1 MRSLPSLPIDWRA
14 RSRLGLSFLFLLAAL
29 MPTPGEARIKVDRYD
44 PATLPEFRLW
54 VTLLDETR
62 PQKAEVIKGFTV
74 YVNGEKLDD
83 DADFE
88 TSVEFG
94 APMLIGVVADARQK
108 SSWDFELQA
117 IQEIFSH
124 LPPKSEA
131 FGIATHDGMARIPED
146 ESGQFPVTDRP
157 ETLSTSFQ
165 DTETGGTTPYFYR
178 AIKASLQSF
187 PVLKTL
193 EPEADDG
200 PQPPARGPKQNP
212 VPDDRILIVMGNGE
226 METIGEGKT
235 PPDQLWDLVRMAR
248 RRGVRVMTIGVT
260 EDEGQSL
267 WTLRVLARKSGG
279 TFRQAADED
288 NIFAAAQETSA
299 ELAGRFVLTAES
311 DQIRPGDPVAFSVTA
326 VTTLGENEE
335 SRDFECNV
343 EHRMGFFARVGD
355 WISDKWERAP
365 FWLRALIVT
374 IILVI
379 IAIITL
385 VIMLRRIKHARD
397 AALAAEAAR
406 IEALNMRRPCP
417 ICGQLMMPD
426 WQACFFCAA
435 PKAAAARFRLT
446 GRAGAW
452 AGQALRFDK
461 DLVTFGSAQHV
472 DVCVP
477 ERRVAPEHC
486 GLRDRGTEFILSDFN
501 TELGTFVNG
510 ERIAQ
515 VSLNEGDVIRVGDT
529 ELVFGIETE

>member
-1 MRSLPSLPIDWRA
+1 MRRSALKRLLPLA
-14 RSRLGLSFLFLLAAL
+14 LLALLLVPAL
-29 MPTPGEARIKVDRYD
+29 ASARIKIDRYD

-54 VTLLDETR
+54 VTILDETR
-62 PQKAEVIKGFTV
+62 PHKPEVIKGFTV

-83 DADFE
+83 DADYE
-88 TSVEFG
+88 TSAEFD
-94 APMLIGVVADARQK
+94 APMLVGVVADARQK

-117 IQEIFSH
+117 LQEILSH
-124 LPPKSEA
+124 LPKKSEA
-131 FGIATHDGMARIPED
+131 FGFATHDGMARIPED

-157 ETLSTSFQ
+157 ETLATSFQ
-165 DTETGGTTPYFYR
+165 DTETGGVTPYFYR
-178 AIKASLQSF
+178 AIKAALQSF

-200 PQPPARGPKQNP
+200 PQPPTRGEKQNP
-212 VPDDRILIVMGNGE
+212 MPDDRVLIVMGNGE
-226 METIGEGKT
+226 MEKIGEGKT

-248 RRGVRVMTIGVT
+248 RRGVRVMTIGFS

-267 WTLRVLARKSGG
+267 WTMRVLARKTGG

-335 SRDFECNV
+335 SRDYETNV
-343 EHRMGFFARVGD
+343 EHKMGFFARAGD

-365 FWLRALIVT
+365 FWIRALIVT

-379 IAIITL
+379 IAIIAL
-385 VIMLRRIKHARD
+385 VITLRRIKRARN

-406 IEALNMRRPCP
+406 QEALNRRRPCP
-417 ICGQLMMPD
+417 VCGQLMMPD
-426 WQACFFCAA
+426 WQACLFCAA
-435 PKAAAARFRLT
+435 PAPPAARFRLT

-461 DLVTFGSAQHV
+461 DLVTFGAAQHV
-472 DVCVP
+472 DVCIP

-501 TELGTFVNG
+501 TELGTYVNG

-515 VSLNEGDVIRVGDT
+515 VRLNEGDVIRVGDT
-529 ELVFGIETE
+529 ELVFGIEAE